1 MLRSSRMVPRPRF
14 TLRVE
19 RKMEPSRCATSLT
32 SSGSCMSGAVA
43 ISMSGMPRRS
53 NRYVTSLSLVSTLR
67 AASSSRQSD
76 RIPIRRPFTSRWPSA
91 ATRAVRWKP
100 LVFEPSMTIL
110 RMKCTSS
117 IARQLSMADTTREAC
132 MASSSASCGGS
143 SSASTR
149 QDTSPGA

>member
-1 MLRSSRMVPRPRF
+1 M
-14 TLRVE
+14 
-19 RKMEPSRCATSLT
+19 
-32 SSGSCMSGAVA
+32 
-43 ISMSGMPRRS
+43 
-53 NRYVTSLSLVSTLR
+53 VSTLR
-67 AASSSRQSD
+67 AASSSRHSD
-76 RIPIRRPFTSRWPSA
+76 RIPIRRPLTSRWPST

-117 IARQLSMADTTREAC
+117 ITRQLSIDETISEAC

-149 QDTSPGA
+149 HETS